1 MKATKIAPLV
11 LMCIV
16 ALACVTS
23 ISLALLP
30 NLTLR
35 MESKTT
41 HDTPKLATMTHLI
54 HPMGDPIDDPKPN
67 KH

>member
-11 LMCIV
+11 LTCIV

-23 ISLALLP
+23 IGLALLP
-30 NLTLR
+30 NFASQVQ
-35 MESKTT
+35 SKTS
-41 HDTPKLATMTHLI
+41 HETPKLATMTHLI